1 MAYHPTV
8 LSQLLQSVPRLEFEK
23 LAEAHDG
30 HRRSDALPR
39 WSQFIA
45 LAVGHLGQRH
55 SLRDIEAALAGDRKL
70 HYHLGART
78 VSKSALGRANEN
90 LTADFYR
97 DLLGGLYARLQNT
110 HAVPGK
116 RFRFKGKLFSL
127 DGSLIDLSMKVFPWA
142 DVAPKKAA
150 FKLHVGL
157 DHDGLIPAF
166 AEVSEGLTP
175 EMEVADTFAFPKGS
189 VLVFDRGYSR
199 YTWHK
204 QLTDKGLYWVT
215 RTRKGMQYEVVKAR
229 PVAKDSNVIR
239 DEIVRLSN
247 KRARQAGAYDI
258 RRVEYRDPET
268 DKIYVFITN
277 QRNWSAQTVADIYKS
292 RWEVELFFKWIKQNL
307 KIRSV
312 LGHSINA
319 VASQIFVALCVYLM
333 TAYLRFVSRT
343 AFGMQA
349 VFRLLQ
355 LNVFPRKPIAE
366 LLCPRRQDPPDPQL
380 DLTLRAA

>member
-1 MAYHPTV
+1 MAFHPTV

-23 LAEAHDG
+23 LAQAHDG

-55 SLRDIEAALAGDRKL
+55 SLRDIEAALASDPKL
-70 HYHLGART
+70 HYHLGTRA
-78 VSKSALGRANEN
+78 VSKSALARANES
-90 LTADFYR
+90 LAADFYK
-97 DLLGGLYARLQNT
+97 DLFGALYARLQAT
-110 HAVPGK
+110 HVVPGK

-150 FKLHVGL
+150 FKLHLGL

-166 AEVSEGLTP
+166 AEVTKGLTS
-175 EMEVADTFAFPKGS
+175 EMDTVDTFDFPKGS

-204 QLTDKGLYWVT
+204 QLTDKGLFWVT
-215 RTRKGMQYEVVKAR
+215 RARKGMRYEVVLPR
-229 PVAKDSNVIR
+229 EVTDGGNGIS
-239 DEIVRLSN
+239 DQIVRLTN
-247 KRARQAGAYDI
+247 QKAREAGVPDI
-258 RRVEYRDPET
+258 RRIEYRDSET
-268 DKIYVFITN
+268 DKLYVFITN
-277 QRNWSAQTVADIYKS
+277 HKGWSAQTVADIYKS

-312 LGHSINA
+312 LGHTINA
-319 VASQIFVALCVYLM
+319 VATQIFVALCVYLM
-333 TAYLRFVSRT
+333 VAYQKFVSQT
-343 AFGMQA
+343 GYGLQG
-349 VFRLLQ
+349 VFRLVQ
-355 LNVFPRKPIAE
+355 INAFTRQPIAE
-366 LLCPRRQDPPDPQL
+366 LLCPRKAEPPDPQF
-380 DLTLRAA
+380 DFTLRAA